1 MATPNDIQGL
11 PEGAVLKPIASASQP
26 AVDPS
31 QIQGLPAGAT
41 LKPITS
47 ATDTTSAA
55 PDQLGVL
62 TRAANAVGEFGA
74 GVGEGA
80 ISSMGQTIQSLPWVG
95 KKILSP
101 EAMAAEREYFRPGSA
116 AEQHGQTTG
125 DIAEPILEFVMGDE
139 ALKGL
144 AIAEKVG
151 IAGKIAKIAQDS
163 PYIGKILQHGVNA
176 ARMGTVGTAEAAAK
190 GATLPEA
197 LKTGTVTGLGG
208 EAIPAIG
215 STLDAVAPGVASKA
229 ANLATRLTNPF
240 RRATTSDPGFIQ
252 QVLQGEQVA
261 QAPAQEATRAA
272 AKAAGGEVG
281 LSTVQPA
288 GLRTLAEEPISV
300 VNGLKKGVYS
310 QVDQAAG
317 TDLKTLYDKLDAIND
332 KIDLEASGSPAE
344 AKLEEARTSQM
355 QTIEDAK
362 AQARTKGVDVDK
374 MLAKGDALHTRE
386 MALRDFQ
393 KGFLKNVSIV
403 PGNATAGTPET
414 ITIDS
419 AVKAVQKLQDNTKY
433 GAPRLEQALGKDG
446 AKKFLDGLYAAQ
458 RQGAKAIKA
467 QELISNLKTI
477 AEWTGGVGGASAA
490 AYEILK

>member
-1 MATPNDIQGL
+1 MANGGL
-11 PEGAVLKPIASASQP
+11 PP
-26 AVDPS
+26 
-31 QIQGLPAGAT
+31 GAT
-41 LKPITS
+41 LVSGTV
-47 ATDTTSAA
+47 
-55 PDQLGVL
+55 PDQQASNGGLPPGATLVSGTVPSAEPASGTTGVAGAL
-62 TRAANAVGEFGA
+62 NKIGEFGA

-101 EAMAAEREYFRPGSA
+101 EAMQAEREYFKPGSA
-116 AEQHGQTTG
+116 AEKHGQTTG

-176 ARMGTVGTAEAAAK
+176 ARMGTVGATEAAAK

-197 LKTGTVTGLGG
+197 LKTGAATGIGG
-208 EAIPAIG
+208 EAITAAAEAAPEAIK
-215 STLDAVAPGVASKA
+215 AVTALK
-229 ANLATRLTNPF
+229 NPF
-240 RRATTSDPGFIQ
+240 RRAATTVPGFIQ

-261 QAPAQEATRAA
+261 QAPAQAAARAA
-272 AKAAGGEVG
+272 AKTAGSEVG

-310 QVDQAAG
+310 QVDSAAG

-362 AQARTKGVDVDK
+362 AQARTKGIDVDK

-393 KGFLKNVSIV
+393 KGFLKNVNIV
-403 PGNATAGTPET
+403 SGNAAAGTPET
-414 ITIDS
+414 INLDS

-446 AKKFLDGLYAAQ
+446 AKKFLEELYAAQ
-458 RQGAKAIKA
+458 RSGVKALKIQDFAKIIGKYVLP
-467 QELISNLKTI
+467 EV
-477 AEWTGGVGGASAA
+477 VGGAIATSYAMSR
-490 AYEILK
+490 